1 MAQLNIDAEAK
12 FNRSAWLT
20 LGFVVLILIYMIAS
34 LAYRFSLPT
43 DGWMVN
49 EATQVGFNYTENLM
63 GAPSGLQPGDNVIAV
78 EGNPADRTNISPALQ
93 EAWKTG
99 ATLEYTVIRDEEEI
113 QVPVTLTHWQIGKWL
128 RITLGDPYI
137 LLGILPG
144 YFLLILAFIVF
155 LLRPGDPAAGAFLL
169 LMTAL
174 FQVSN
179 LPIGLAEWIDP
190 LANIAIIGV
199 TNVLLVVVMPFF
211 FIRFALVFPHPK
223 PIVQRL
229 PWLTYVPL
237 AIGLL
242 VSVVTPN
249 SVLGWFWVLTSLVAT
264 VVILIH
270 NAITMRD
277 AVSRAQIL
285 WGVGG
290 IIFGFG
296 LIALLLVANT
306 FELIE
311 FNENF
316 TNLVSAIA
324 LMGMGI
330 CLAIAI
336 TRYRLFDIEVVI
348 RRTLVYAAL
357 TLTLALVYFGSV
369 ILMQSL
375 FEAVTGQQS
384 AIAIVI
390 STLGIAALFN
400 PLRKRIQNDIDRRFF
415 RKKYDAEKTLQ
426 AFALTARDE
435 TNLDS
440 LTAELL
446 RVVEETMQPE
456 SLSLWLREK
465 GK

>member
-1 MAQLNIDAEAK
+1 MAQFIVDAEAK
-12 FNRSAWLT
+12 FNRGAWLT
-20 LGFVVLILIYMIAS
+20 LSFVILILAYMVAS
-34 LAYRFSLPT
+34 LAYRLSLVT

-63 GAPSGLQPGDNVIAV
+63 GAPSGLLPGDNVIAV
-78 EGNPADRTNISPALQ
+78 EGYPVDRLNIPPALR
-93 EAWKTG
+93 EAWKAG
-99 ATLEYTVIRDEEEI
+99 ATLEYTVIRDGEEI
-113 QVPVTLTHWQIGKWL
+113 QVPVTLTHWQFGKWL
-128 RITLGDPYI
+128 RTTLSDPYK
-137 LLGILPG
+137 LVEILPG

-155 LLRPGDPAAGAFLL
+155 LLRPGDLAAGAFLL
-169 LMTAL
+169 LMTAI
-174 FQVSN
+174 FNVSN
-179 LPIGLAEWIDP
+179 LPTGLAEWIDP
-190 LANIAIIGV
+190 LANIAIVEATI
-199 TNVLLVVVMPFF
+199 VLLVVFTPFF
-211 FIRFALVFPHPK
+211 LIRFALVFPHPK
-223 PIVQRL
+223 PIFKRL
-229 PWLTYVPL
+229 PWLTFVPL

-242 VSVVTPN
+242 ITVLAPYSF
-249 SVLGWFWVLTSLVAT
+249 LGWFWFLFSLGLTVI
-264 VVILIH
+264 ILIH

-296 LIALLLVANT
+296 IITLLLVAIT
-306 FELIE
+306 FSWIG

-316 TNLVSAIA
+316 TKLVSAIA

-336 TRYRLFDIEVVI
+336 TRYHLFDIEVVI

-375 FEAVTGQQS
+375 FEAITGQQS
-384 AIAIVI
+384 AVAVVI
-390 STLGIAALFN
+390 STLVIAALFG

-415 RKKYDAEKTLQ
+415 RKKYDADKTLQ

-440 LTAELL
+440 LSTELL

-456 SLSLWLREK
+456 SLSLWLKERSR
-465 GK
+465 